1 MFIFIGGNGPLTWIS
16 LAISAIA
23 YLAPG
28 REILI
33 VKTAVVIMVV
43 GYISF
48 KYIPQVNQNERV
60 RNMWNWVRRG
70 LNALGLGDGFGNE
83 ENAGGNGGR
92 GARPYSQRFEAAIR
106 AIKNLPIEEYTQP
119 SELHKEDVKTIRRKL
134 DRRGI
139 DHSKCLEKS
148 ELINKLKDSGSSG
161 ETCVICFDEY
171 EAGDLLRVLPRCK
184 HLFHISCVDKWI
196 YESADYS
203 RPVSCPMCKTQL

>member
-28 REILI
+28 REGLI
-33 VKTAVVIMVV
+33 VKTAVAILVA
-43 GYISF
+43 GYIAF

-60 RNMWNWVRRG
+60 RELWNWVRRG
-70 LNALGLGDGFGNE
+70 LNALGLGDGLGNGD
-83 ENAGGNGGR
+83 NAAGTGGGN
-92 GARPYSQRFEAAIR
+92 ARPYSQRFEAAIK

-119 SELHKEDVKTIRRKL
+119 SELHKKDVKTIRRKL

-148 ELINKLKDSGSSG
+148 ELINKLK
-161 ETCVICFDEY
+161 V
-171 EAGDLLRVLPRCK
+171 ARLMQLVLQ
-184 HLFHISCVDKWI
+184 
-196 YESADYS
+196 YTYADDAMS
-203 RPVSCPMCKTQL
+203 